1 MHSFVSILLMSMVNL
16 ALTANQNPGHL
27 KAFGSVGS
35 LIYIDEIPREFP
47 TVLKLFTYHVAQ
59 SEPIVSRQVLNED
72 GHYSIW
78 QTDEQ
83 LLQGVYGLAET
94 NIPVQSFKSRQQEE
108 VQMTFED
115 FLSRRRREPLLFADQ
130 VPTILQ

>member
-1 MHSFVSILLMSMVNL
+1 MNSVVCFLLLAMVNI

-47 TVLKLFTYHVAQ
+47 TVSNLFTYHIAQ
-59 SEPIVSRQVLNED
+59 SKPIVSRQVLNED

-78 QTDEQ
+78 QTDKQ
-83 LLQGVYGLAET
+83 LLDEVYGLAET
-94 NIPVQSFKSRQQEE
+94 TIPVQSFKSRQQEE
-108 VQMTFED
+108 VQMTFKD
-115 FLSRRRREPLLFADQ
+115 FLSRRAREPLLFVDQ

>member
-1 MHSFVSILLMSMVNL
+1 MNSFVSILLMAMVNL
-16 ALTANQNPGHL
+16 AFTVHRNPGHL

-35 LIYIDEIPREFP
+35 LISIDEIPREFP
-47 TVLKLFTYHVAQ
+47 TVSKLFTYHIAQ
-59 SEPIVSRQVLNED
+59 SEPIISRQVLNED

-78 QTDEQ
+78 QTDQQ
-83 LLQGVYGLAET
+83 LLQEVYGLSET
-94 NIPVQSFKSRQQEE
+94 KIPVQSFKSRQQEE

-130 VPTILQ
+130 IPTILQ